1 MLSPTTMPLWLS
13 APLVVGVPTAIAM
26 FGPYF
31 VRRFVPLKALRTN
44 NEVAGFKFAVVG
56 VLYAVLLAFA
66 VIAVWERFSNS
77 EAQVAKEAG
86 AAATIYRLA
95 DAVRGDAGPA
105 IRRQLSDYLKDA
117 IASDWLAM
125 ETKAWASEST
135 TAVLNG
141 LYKETLKLSPA
152 DARETAILSEI
163 LRQLDLL
170 TEARRARLVAASGVV
185 PGILWAVLV
194 GGGFLTVGFTL
205 FFGTENLRAQ
215 SVMTGIL
222 ALLIFSGLLVI
233 IAIDRPFV
241 GAVKVKPEALSA
253 VLKDLGGYSVKSD

>member
-1 MLSPTTMPLWLS
+1 MPSPTTMPLWLS
-13 APLVVGVPTAIAM
+13 ALLVIGVPVAM
-26 FGPYF
+26 AMSGPYL
-31 VRRFVPLKALRTN
+31 VRRLVPLETLRTN

-66 VIAVWERFSNS
+66 VIVVWERFTNS
-77 EAQVAKEAG
+77 ETQVAGEAG

-95 DAVRGDAGPA
+95 DAVHGDAGPA

-117 IASDWLAM
+117 IVSDWPAM
-125 ETKAWASEST
+125 ATNARASEST

-141 LYKETLKLSPA
+141 LYKETLKFSPA
-152 DARETAILSEI
+152 DARETAVLSEI

-170 TEARRARLVAASGVV
+170 TQARRARLVAASGAV

-194 GGGFLTVGFTL
+194 SGGFLTVGFTL
-205 FFGTENLRAQ
+205 FFGAENLRAQ

-222 ALLIFSGLLVI
+222 AFIIFSGLFVI
-233 IAIDRPFV
+233 IAIDHPFAGV
-241 GAVKVKPEALSA
+241 VKVTPEALSA
-253 VLKDLGGYSVKSD
+253 VLKDLGGYSD

>member
-1 MLSPTTMPLWLS
+1 MPSPTTMPLWLS
-13 APLVVGVPTAIAM
+13 ALFVVGVPTAIAM

-31 VRRFVPLKALRTN
+31 VRRLVPLETLRTN

-66 VIAVWERFSNS
+66 VIVVWERLSSS
-77 EAQVAKEAG
+77 EAQVAGEAG

-95 DAVRGDAGPA
+95 DAVHGDAGPA
-105 IRRQLSDYLKDA
+105 LRQQLSDYLKDA
-117 IASDWLAM
+117 IASDWPAM
-125 ETKAWASEST
+125 ETKALASEST
-135 TAVLNG
+135 TALLNG
-141 LYKETLKLSPA
+141 LYKETLKFSPT
-152 DARETAILSEI
+152 DARETAVLSEM
-163 LRQLDLL
+163 LHQLDLL
-170 TEARRARLVAASGVV
+170 TQARRARLVAASGAV

-205 FFGTENLRAQ
+205 FFAAENLRAQ

-222 ALLIFSGLLVI
+222 AFLIFSGLLVI

-241 GAVKVKPEALSA
+241 GPVKVAPEALSA
-253 VLKDLGGYSVKSD
+253 VLKDLGGYSD